1 MEKERKLNENNDI
14 IKEKDEEILKLKEN
28 RMTII

>member
-1 MEKERKLNENNDI
+1 MEKERKMNENNDI

>member
-14 IKEKDEEILKLKEN
+14 IKEKDEEIFKLKEN